1 MTGKIVI
8 DQKRCKGCGLCVAFC
23 PQQIIALDTDKLN
36 ASGYHPAHLIENE
49 QDCTGCTV
57 CAVVCPDTC
66 ITVFREAKGKRLS
79 VAIEEVV

>member
-36 ASGYHPAHLIENE
+36 ASGYHPSHLI
-49 QDCTGCTV
+49 
-57 CAVVCPDTC
+57 
-66 ITVFREAKGKRLS
+66 
-79 VAIEEVV
+79 